1 MLRKAFILDRDGVIN
16 QEIGTYVNQ
25 LADFHWQEGIFEL
38 TTLAQ
43 RLDYQLFIITNQ
55 GGIAKGVTDINTL
68 KKIHQHLL
76 TGFAEQGIQIQEL
89 LVCHH
94 HPAVSQCLCRKPESL
109 FYERILAKYH
119 CNRHRSIMLG
129 DRERDLLPARQL
141 GLTTLIIGDEEAPS
155 ADFRFQD
162 LFQVAEW
169 LENHEK
175 NC

>member
-25 LADFHWQEGIFEL
+25 LSDFHWQEAIFEL

-43 RLDYQLFIITNQ
+43 RFAYQLFIITNQ
-55 GGIAKGVTDINTL
+55 GGVAKGVTDINTL
-68 KKIHQHLL
+68 KEIHRHMLA
-76 TGFAEQGIQIQEL
+76 GFADQGILIQEL
-89 LVCHH
+89 FVCHH
-94 HPAVSQCLCRKPESL
+94 HPALSQCLCRKPESL
-109 FYERILAKYH
+109 FYERILAKYYADPH
-119 CNRHRSIMLG
+119 CSIMLG

-155 ADFRFQD
+155 ADFRFQN

-175 NC
+175 K